1 MLPHMTRRPAAAL
14 SGGCGVEQ
22 ALDAHGVDRPAAAIA
37 QRHGRLPP
45 EQDARQ
51 RDVGLSRSCPR
62 ASPGP
67 PPEKFV
73 AEVRIEE
80 SGSACD
86 QRGGHARSAGM
97 LPCALHPQINERA
110 RSSFQSHV
118 SAAGQKVGEAASCLT
133 GRAAAHQG
141 ACLTTMPA

>member
-97 LPCALHPQINERA
+97 LLALPSTDQRA
-110 RSSFQSHV
+110 SPLELPVACVRRGPKGSR
-118 SAAGQKVGEAASCLT
+118 
-133 GRAAAHQG
+133 GR
-141 ACLTTMPA
+141 